1 MCVFVR
7 VYQGKTHTL
16 IGNSADPGLMPRAVR
31 ELFAGLKAGVGE
43 GREYLVRVSYV
54 ELYNEEIRDL
64 LSTGPGGERLSVGD
78 HPDMG
83 AWSPPRVSPLPSPPS
98 LLWRLLSAWLVVGVW
113 LQVEAPFPSSLL
125 RWAMLPVAQ
134 AAQPCAVCC
143 VRVVRVLWG
152 GGGLTTS
159 MPCPVVGGDFDVWHG
174 RSSCLCVTRW
184 LRQGPTCGVLGSAWP
199 WTVTLSCPSC
209 P

>member
-83 AWSPPRVSPLPSPPS
+83 AWSPPRVSPLPSPPPRCYGGFF
-98 LLWRLLSAWLVVGVW
+98 LPGWLWECGCKWRHRFPACCCAGLCCPLRRLRNRVRCVV
-113 LQVEAPFPSSLL
+113 
-125 RWAMLPVAQ
+125 
-134 AAQPCAVCC
+134 
-143 VRVVRVLWG
+143 
-152 GGGLTTS
+152 
-159 MPCPVVGGDFDVWHG
+159 
-174 RSSCLCVTRW
+174 
-184 LRQGPTCGVLGSAWP
+184 
-199 WTVTLSCPSC
+199 
-209 P
+209 